1 MKWKKTGRTVNA
13 EGTDII
19 YEPVGAE
26 KSRITIESRKRHI
39 PHANRG
45 GTWDH
50 TTYHVIQ
57 GGNELVTRYS
67 LKDAKEYADNLII
80 AEMEENHE

>member
-1 MKWKKTGRTVNA
+1 MKWIKTGRTVNA

-19 YEPVGAE
+19 YEPAGAE
-26 KSRITIESRKRHI
+26 KSGITIESRKRHI

-57 GGNELVTRYS
+57 GSNELVTRYS
-67 LKDAKEYADNLII
+67 LKDAKEFADALITTGT
-80 AEMEENHE
+80 EEES